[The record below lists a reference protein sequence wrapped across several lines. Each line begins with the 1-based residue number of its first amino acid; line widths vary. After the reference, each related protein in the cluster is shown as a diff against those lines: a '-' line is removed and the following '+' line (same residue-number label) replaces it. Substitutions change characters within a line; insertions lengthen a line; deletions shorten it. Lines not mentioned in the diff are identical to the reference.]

1 MKTDSNRP
9 TFFIVAGEVSGDLH
23 GGKLIE
29 AIKKKTPAA
38 RFVGHGGN
46 KMQSA
51 GLELIHH
58 TDEMA
63 VLGFSEIVKHL
74 PFMLNVMGESL
85 GELRTLRPDRI
96 ILIDYPGFNLRLA
109 KNSHGLNIPITY
121 FILPQLW
128 AWKENRI
135 KYFHQFIDQSLS
147 IFPFEPDW
155 FQSRGVKTEYVGHP
169 FSEIIGPGTP
179 RDHFYKKHNIET
191 ADRILLLL
199 PGSRQ
204 QEIDRHLEV
213 YMDAARKV
221 QKSEQNI
228 KILIGKA
235 PGVSMPDFGG
245 DVLVESDDIRSAIN
259 YSTAA
264 ITTSGTAS
272 LECAVL
278 DTPEVVCYKLSRMS
292 GFLAKRLNKAQYVS
306 MANLISDREI
316 VPELLQKEVIPQNI
330 VKEIKPL
337 INSTKDRREMLDGF
351 SAVRRTL
358 GLPGVYDRAA
368 GAILKRTIHGEP

>member
-1 MKTDSNRP
+1 MKTDSGAP
-9 TFFIVAGEVSGDLH
+9 KFFVVAGEASGDLH

-29 AIKKKTPAA
+29 AIKKKSPDAQ
-38 RFVGHGGN
+38 FVGHGGDN
-46 KMQSA
+46 MRAA

-58 TDEMA
+58 TDDLAIM
-63 VLGFSEIVKHL
+63 GFSEVVKHL

-85 GELRTLRPDRI
+85 GALRSLRPDRI

-155 FQSRGVKTEYVGHP
+155 FESRGVKTEYVGHP
-169 FSEIIGPGTP
+169 FSEIEGPDTP
-179 RDHFYKKHNIET
+179 KDLFHQKHNITET
-191 ADRILLLL
+191 DRILLLL

-204 QEIDRHLEV
+204 QEIDRHLSI
-213 YMDAARKV
+213 YIGAARLA
-221 QKSEQNI
+221 QQRDQNI

-235 PGVSMPDFGG
+235 PGVSIKDYGN
-245 DVLVESDDIRSAIN
+245 DILIETDDIRAAIH

-278 DTPEVVCYKLSRMS
+278 DTPEAVCYKLSGIS
-292 GFLAKRLNKAQYVS
+292 GFLVKRLNKSPYIS
-306 MANLISDREI
+306 MANLISGRKI
-316 VPELLQKEVIPQNI
+316 VPELIQKEAAPQKI
-330 VKEIKPL
+330 FKAIEPL
-337 INSTKDRREMLDGF
+337 LKNTNERREMLDGF
-351 SAVRRTL
+351 NGVRRAL
-358 GLPGVYDRAA
+358 GLPGVYERAA
-368 GAILKRTIHGEP
+368 EIILKRTIHG